1 MTIDKVGIG
10 TIRIELKIQG
20 LKDEDWQNLQSAEV
34 VIIEPDG
41 NKAFIPSDKIQID
54 KTNKQLIFNFTATKD
69 GEHVA
74 VAKLNFEDG
83 KYTVTYEP
91 YRFYVANWWDVAL

>member
-10 TIRIELKIQG
+10 TIRIKMTIHG
-20 LKDEDWQNLQSAEV
+20 LKEEDWERLQTAEV
-34 VIIEPDG
+34 AIIEPDG
-41 NKAFIPSDKIQID
+41 HRVFIPPERVTINKQD
-54 KTNKQLIFNFTATKD
+54 KQLIFDFTATKE
-69 GEHVA
+69 GEHIA
-74 VAKLNFEDG
+74 VAKLNFNDG